1 MAHIMLVDDQIETL
15 TLIRIM
21 LERVGFTVS
30 AAASAAAALDMIDQ
44 QKIAPPDLFLL
55 DIAMPEVNG
64 FELLKMLKNRPTT
77 RRAPVMMLTA
87 VNDPDSVAE
96 ATALGAKDYLV
107 KPVLA
112 RVLVAK
118 VRRCLPEARDI
129 VH

>member
-1 MAHIMLVDDQIETL
+1 MAHIMLVDDQLETL

-30 AAASAAAALDMIDQ
+30 AVPSASAALDLIDQ
-44 QKIAPPDLFLL
+44 QKIPPPDLFLL
-55 DIAMPEVNG
+55 DIAMPDVNG
-64 FELLKMLKNRPTT
+64 FELLKMLKNRPLT

-87 VNDPDSVAE
+87 VNDPESVAE
-96 ATALGAKDYLV
+96 ARALGAKDYLV

-118 VRRCLPEARDI
+118 VRRWLPEHHDI
-129 VH
+129 LQ